1 MLGGSDI
8 GIQYFWF
15 TETLFCT
22 IIGSNYTQQILID
35 GGIFHCHT
43 SCNHR
48 MPAECEL
55 LQMQQTEIK
64 SKVEK
69 YLGSLIYILSL
80 FDVRIDVDIRWWSFN
95 LIAPD
100 CAEF

>member
-1 MLGGSDI
+1 
-8 GIQYFWF
+8 
-15 TETLFCT
+15 
-22 IIGSNYTQQILID
+22 
-35 GGIFHCHT
+35 
-43 SCNHR
+43 
-48 MPAECEL
+48 
-55 LQMQQTEIK
+55 MQQTEIK

-80 FDVRIDVDIRWWSFN
+80 FDVRIDVDIPWWSFN

>member
-1 MLGGSDI
+1 
-8 GIQYFWF
+8 
-15 TETLFCT
+15 
-22 IIGSNYTQQILID
+22 
-35 GGIFHCHT
+35 
-43 SCNHR
+43 

-80 FDVRIDVDIRWWSFN
+80 FVVLIDVDIRWWCFN
-95 LIAPD
+95 LI
-100 CAEF
+100 